1 MTVPPLH
8 LASASPRRAAL
19 LEALGL
25 EFSAAGEDV
34 DERRLPGEDAA
45 AMVVRLACRKAAA
58 ARGRHSGAAILGS
71 DTAVVLGDEV
81 FGKPASKQEAAD
93 MLAALSGR
101 THEVLTS
108 VALEYA
114 GDTRTALSR
123 TEVSFRTIDPRE
135 AERYWHSGEPRDKA
149 GAYAIQGLGGVFV
162 RELRGSYSG
171 VIGLPVYETALLLKR
186 VGIEVLT

>member
-1 MTVPPLH
+1 M
-8 LASASPRRAAL
+8 
-19 LEALGL
+19 
-25 EFSAAGEDV
+25 
-34 DERRLPGEDAA
+34 
-45 AMVVRLACRKAAA
+45 
-58 ARGRHSGAAILGS
+58 
-71 DTAVVLGDEV
+71 
-81 FGKPASKQEAAD
+81 
-93 MLAALSGR
+93 
-101 THEVLTS
+101 LTS
-108 VALEYA
+108 VALAYA